1 MLISILFGEHES
13 RTEEPTDENIPLTP
27 VTPVGVSTWEPEC
40 EQETS
45 FGGRESQRTRVLRD
59 RVEGLYEKL
68 SQGKARTSEVLHFDL
83 FELRDGKLY
92 SRDKSTPFQKKE
104 GLKSVNEIVKI
115 LGKEG
120 LRDLDF
126 NIPKGK
132 ITARQALMLN
142 LVEEEMPSAFDVGK
156 VDDIELQEIA
166 KSMEDLISHLN
177 DQQSQTDNLLEHPLR
192 ELLGLDKQLR
202 SIRGS
207 LKVEVAK
214 KVELE
219 EHTTKER

>member
-1 MLISILFGEHES
+1 M
-13 RTEEPTDENIPLTP
+13 
-27 VTPVGVSTWEPEC
+27 
-40 EQETS
+40 
-45 FGGRESQRTRVLRD
+45 LRD
-59 RVEGLYEKL
+59 QVEGLHEKL
-68 SQGKARTSEVLHFDL
+68 SQGKARTLKVLHFDL

-92 SRDKSTPFQKKE
+92 FRDKSTPLTTKRG

-132 ITARQALMLN
+132 ITARQAIMLN
-142 LVEEEMPSAFDVGK
+142 LVEEEIPSASDVDK
-156 VDDIELQEIA
+156 ADFMELEEIA
-166 KSMEDLISHLN
+166 KSTEDLISRLN
-177 DQQSQTDNLLEHPLR
+177 DQQSQTDDLFEHPLR

-202 SIRGS
+202 SIHGS

-214 KVELE
+214 RLSWKSTSLKSVES
-219 EHTTKER
+219 